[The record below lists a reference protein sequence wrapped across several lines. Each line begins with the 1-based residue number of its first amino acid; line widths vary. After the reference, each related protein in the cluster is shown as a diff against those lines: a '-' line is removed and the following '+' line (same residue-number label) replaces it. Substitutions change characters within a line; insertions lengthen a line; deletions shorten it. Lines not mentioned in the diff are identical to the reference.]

1 MARILVVDDEK
12 PLADT
17 LATILRLKQ
26 YEVEVAYDGLEGV
39 AAAQQFHPDL
49 VVSDVAMPKQNG
61 VEMAIA
67 LTQTTPQPKILL
79 VSGQAVTTGLLQE
92 ARARG
97 YEFEC
102 LAKPVHPLDLLN
114 RIAHLLSAS
123 LSAQAS

>member
-1 MARILVVDDEK
+1 MARILIVDDEK

-26 YEVEVAYDGLEGV
+26 YEVEVAYDGVEGIT
-39 AAAQQFHPDL
+39 AAQRFHPDL
-49 VVSDVAMPKQNG
+49 IVSDVAMPKRNG

-67 LTQTTPQPKILL
+67 LTQSIPQTKILL

-97 YEFEC
+97 YDFEC
-102 LAKPVHPLDLLN
+102 LAKPLHPVDLLN
-114 RIAHLLSAS
+114 RIALLLSAS
-123 LSAQAS
+123 SSAQAS